1 MCAAIRGGH
10 TYLPPDECEHTVT
23 LKVAL
28 LCTFWRSALHTPCAY
43 IPWTEAATCGFIP
56 SRRSP
61 PMCRPPLL
69 SPPCALFI
77 PSSLSLQ
84 VSVPQFCCWGRGPPP
99 PPLYDTPCPPHR
111 YQRDMVMLKMQ
122 IEKARG
128 EAELQQIRSTLN
140 QMRASGVGGPGV
152 ECGV

>member
-1 MCAAIRGGH
+1 MWVYTKSAFPPNVQASPP
-10 TYLPPDECEHTVT
+10 LPS
-23 LKVAL
+23 
-28 LCTFWRSALHTPCAY
+28 LCPLHT
-43 IPWTEAATCGFIP
+43 
-56 SRRSP
+56 
-61 PMCRPPLL
+61 LL
-69 SPPCALFI
+69 AILASI
-77 PSSLSLQ
+77 SSTRLLLG
-84 VSVPQFCCWGRGPPP
+84 SVPPPP